1 MKPIYEAERGTA
13 ASKGKAAGADQG
25 NIERLA
31 AGDQSALAEL
41 YDLHGRSVYALAAR
55 IVGDRGDAE
64 DIVQEVFAQA
74 WRQAAR
80 YDAARATVIGWLLM
94 MTRAR
99 AIDRIRAR
107 HSRPVASGT
116 TVPDLADPIEGQEAV
131 AISAEVAGRVGAA
144 LRTLPEAQRQA
155 IELAYYEGLSQSDIS
170 ERLREPLG
178 TVKTRMRSALQKLR
192 VALRDHE
199 VR

>member
-1 MKPIYEAERGTA
+1 MP
-13 ASKGKAAGADQG
+13 DQALV
-25 NIERLA
+25 ERLA
-31 AGDQSALAEL
+31 AGDQAALA
-41 YDLHGRSVYALAAR
+41 DLDDCHGRSVYALAFR

-64 DIVQEVFAQA
+64 DVVQEVFAQA

-80 YDAARATVIGWLLM
+80 YDGARATVIGWLLM

-107 HSRPVASGT
+107 SVRPVASGAA
-116 TVPDLADPIEGQEAV
+116 VPDLADPADGQEAASITAEAAARV
-131 AISAEVAGRVGAA
+131 AAA
-144 LRTLPEAQRQA
+144 LDQLPETQRRA
-155 IELAYYEGLSQSDIS
+155 VELAYYEGLSQSDIS

-192 VALRDHE
+192 VALGDGGMQ
-199 VR
+199 